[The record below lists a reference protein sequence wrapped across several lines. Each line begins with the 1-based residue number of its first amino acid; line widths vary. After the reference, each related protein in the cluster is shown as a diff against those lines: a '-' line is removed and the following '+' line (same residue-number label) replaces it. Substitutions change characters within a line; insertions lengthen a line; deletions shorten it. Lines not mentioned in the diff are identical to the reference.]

1 MELLELSPDILL
13 RAYAIGVFPMSEDR
27 NDPELFWVDPRT
39 RGIIPLNDVHV
50 SRRLA
55 KTIRQQHF
63 TVTFDTAFEATMEGC
78 AESADDRPK
87 TWINDRI
94 IKLYTSLHKIGHA
107 HSIECWLDG
116 KMVGGL
122 YGVSLGGAFFG
133 ESMYSRERDAS
144 KVALVH
150 LIARL
155 RGGGYALLD
164 TQFVTDHLKQFGAV
178 EITRNDY
185 HRRLATALELDANF
199 HHDKVGDDMSALL
212 AYKHAE
218 RGNQTLITALNK

>member
-1 MELLELSPDILL
+1 
-13 RAYAIGVFPMSEDR
+13 
-27 NDPELFWVDPRT
+27 
-39 RGIIPLNDVHV
+39 
-50 SRRLA
+50 
-55 KTIRQQHF
+55 
-63 TVTFDTAFEATMEGC
+63 MEGC

-94 IKLYTSLHKIGHA
+94 IKLYTSLHQMGHA
-107 HSIECWLDG
+107 HSIECWLNG
-116 KMVGGL
+116 EMVGGL

-133 ESMYSRERDAS
+133 ESMYSRVRDAS

-178 EITRNDY
+178 EITRKDY
-185 HRRLATALELDANF
+185 RRRLTNALELDVNF
-199 HHDKVGDDMSALL
+199 HHDKVGDDMAALL
-212 AYKHAE
+212 AYKRVE
-218 RGNQTLITALNK
+218 RGERTLITALNK